1 MQNKLFNETS
11 PQIKTNKQK
20 KMQQFYIWTVEH
32 ENKKNNFYI

>member
-11 PQIKTNKQK
+11 PQIKSPNKNANKQ
-20 KMQQFYIWTVEH
+20 FHIWTVEH